1 MVSLRSGTLLHRIYR
16 RGGDHPA
23 QWRGFRH
30 YGPTSARFDHH
41 HPDDAERSQE
51 QTRGILYLAVDI
63 STALAEVFQER
74 RTVDRFL
81 QRPWLVSFKL
91 ANDLSLLDL
100 TGTFCVRA
108 GGSMKLVSGP
118 AIYSQN
124 WSRAL
129 YERYGGIHGLYY
141 PSSLTNR
148 PVIALYERALDVNP
162 FPDRPRFHDELS
174 SPMLIE
180 PIRHACRKIGYEFL

>member
-1 MVSLRSGTLLHRIYR
+1 MVSLRSGTPLHRIYR
-16 RGGDHPA
+16 RGGEHPT
-23 QWRGFRH
+23 QWRRFRH

-51 QTRGILYLAVDI
+51 QTRGILYLAVDV

-129 YERYGGIHGLYY
+129 YERYRSIHGLYY

-148 PVIALYERALDVNP
+148 PVIALYERVLAVNP
-162 FPDRPRFHDELS
+162 FPETPGFHGKLS